1 MLDGANATMNFDLDQ
16 EAALDPAVV
25 PMSSAV
31 DLTAEPHHIFLTGAT
46 GFVGAF
52 ILRDLL
58 DQTPAAVHCLVRAYN
73 PDHGRQRIR
82 QNLEG
87 YNIWKPGYEQRIIP
101 VVGDL
106 KHPLFGLSAE
116 AFQQLAETVDSI
128 YHCGSKLSYIA
139 PYEHLKPA
147 NVGGTQEALRL
158 AAHSKPKPVHF
169 VSSLGILLA
178 YKDLQGGEETDDLD
192 ASKCPD
198 VGYFQTKYVAERV
211 VRIARERGFPVTI
224 HRIGLIVGDS
234 QTGFSN
240 VDDFVARMLI
250 GSIQAGYAPDIQNLM
265 DMTPVD
271 FVSAAIVYLSR
282 RNESIGQ
289 VFHLLNPRPIHWSG
303 IFTMVSEAGYPVRKL
318 PFHEWVEAIEEH
330 ANPDTNPLY
339 PLLPFF
345 HIEFARRMLGVS
357 DSAYHALGT
366 AITQA
371 ALAPSGITCP
381 AIDRRLIN
389 TFLSRFFQSGRLEWE
404 PLPATPPDHSSQPLP
419 FASAVSQD

>member
-1 MLDGANATMNFDLDQ
+1 MLNGTNAVSLDLDR
-16 EAALDPAVV
+16 EAVLDPAIV
-25 PMSSAV
+25 PIGDV
-31 DLTAEPHHIFLTGAT
+31 DLAADVHHIFLTGVT

-58 DQTPAAVHCLVRAYN
+58 DQTQATVHCLVRAYH
-73 PDHGRQRIR
+73 PDHARQRIR
-82 QNLEG
+82 QNLES
-87 YNIWKPGYEQRIIP
+87 YNIWKDSYEARVVP

-106 KHPLFGLSAE
+106 KHPLFGLPPE
-116 AFQQLAETVDSI
+116 AFQHLASTVDSI

-139 PYEHLKPA
+139 PYEHLKAA

-158 AAHSKPKPVHF
+158 ATQGKPKPFHF

-178 YKDLQGGEETDDLD
+178 YRSLQGGLETDELD
-192 ASKCPD
+192 AAKCPD

-211 VRIARERGFPVTI
+211 VRIARQRGIPVTI

-240 VDDFVARMLI
+240 VDDFVARVLI
-250 GSIQAGYAPDIQNLM
+250 GSIQAGYAPDIQHLM

-282 RNESIGQ
+282 QNESRGQ

-303 IFTMVSEAGYPVRKL
+303 IFSLVSDAGYPVRKL

-330 ANPDTNPLY
+330 AHPDTNPLY

-357 DSAYHALGT
+357 DSAYQALGT
-366 AITQA
+366 SFTQA
-371 ALAPSGITCP
+371 ALARSNIVCP
-381 AIDRRLIN
+381 AVDRQLIN
-389 TFLSRFFQSGRLEWE
+389 TFLTRFFQSGRLEWE
-404 PLPATPPDHSSQPLP
+404 PIPWSPPAHAAQHLPAVSAASQG
-419 FASAVSQD
+419 